1 MESVPRVCV
10 GLFYQNLVLK
20 QYGNAKKNNKIV
32 YFILRQEKNSLHN
45 PTAKKRL
52 ECSSLHNPS
61 PLEGSTGK
69 ASPASEQEG
78 QSNKAVR
85 CHLPERTASCAVRCR
100 L

>member
-69 ASPASEQEG
+69 ASPASERGAKQ
-78 QSNKAVR
+78 QSGA
-85 CHLPERTASCAVRCR
+85 LPPSRTHSFLCC
-100 L
+100 